1 MRKFG
6 LFFSALLAIAALGA
20 IIFFGRQHQ
29 ADQLAAQRASHSAL
43 VAKQQPATK
52 TASSTS
58 SSKTTKK
65 ATKVNKKVGNNQ
77 PLKYVALGDSLAA
90 GDYTSKENMAYEYVL
105 TRYLKDTLGF
115 KATLDGYWQ
124 AGATITSI
132 AQPNYDNVVNMA
144 PNLITIELG
153 TNEQDQTNANYAD
166 AATFKTNLTNLV
178 SGLKSDLPKAKII
191 LLTTWKAE
199 TSASYDAAIKA
210 VGTQYSVP
218 VVDISS
224 VYAKAGNIA
233 QSGASSWTGSGD
245 GYHPNDAGNQAIADL
260 LAKQVDKF
268 YVK

>member
-1 MRKFG
+1 MKKLG
-6 LFFSALLAIAALGA
+6 LFFSILVAIVALGA

-43 VAKQQPATK
+43 VAKQKTTTKPATK
-52 TASSTS
+52 TSTS
-58 SSKTTKK
+58 SSKK
-65 ATKVNKKVGNNQ
+65 ATKINKKVGNNQ

-132 AQPNYDNVVNMA
+132 AQPNYDSVVSIA

-153 TNEQDQTNANYAD
+153 TNEQDQSNANYAD
-166 AATFKTNLTNLV
+166 VTTYKTNLTNLV
-178 SGLKSDLPKAKII
+178 SSFKSDLPKAKII
-191 LLTTWKAE
+191 LLTTWKADTGE
-199 TSASYDAAIKA
+199 TYDAAIKA
-210 VGTQYSVP
+210 VGAKYSVP

-224 VYAKAGNIA
+224 VYEKSDNIA
-233 QSGASSWTGSGD
+233 QSGSSSWAGSGD

-260 LAKQVDKF
+260 LAKQVDKL

>member
-1 MRKFG
+1 MRKIG

-29 ADQLAAQRASHSAL
+29 ANQLAAQRASHSAL
-43 VAKQQPATK
+43 VAKQQTTSKPTV
-52 TASSTS
+52 TASSS
-58 SSKTTKK
+58 SHKK
-65 ATKVNKKVGNNQ
+65 ATKINKKVGDNQ
-77 PLKYVALGDSLAA
+77 PLKYIALGDSLAA

-115 KATLDGYWQ
+115 KATLDGYWE

-132 AQPNYDNVVNMA
+132 AQPNYDNVVDMA

-166 AATFKTNLTNLV
+166 VTTYKTNLTNLV
-178 SGLKSDLPKAKII
+178 ENFKADLPKANII
-191 LLTTWKAE
+191 LLTTWKAD
-199 TSASYDAAIKA
+199 TSATYDAAIKA
-210 VGTQYSVP
+210 VGAKYSVP

-224 VYAKAGNIA
+224 VYAKSANIA
-233 QSGASSWTGSGD
+233 QSGSTSWAGSGD

-260 LAKQVDKF
+260 LAKAVDKL